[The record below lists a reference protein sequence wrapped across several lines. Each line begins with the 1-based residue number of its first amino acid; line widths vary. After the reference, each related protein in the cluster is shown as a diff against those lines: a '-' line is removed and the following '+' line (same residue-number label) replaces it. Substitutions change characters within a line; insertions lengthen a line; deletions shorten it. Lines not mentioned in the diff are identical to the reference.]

1 MRFDYEIPQNEK
13 LKNRKLEK
21 ESMEVVPELKEEQPM
36 VDFSKLILIVV
47 LPDIGDN
54 IAYRDGLHFCC
65 QEVYPYRNQKK
76 V

>member
-1 MRFDYEIPQNEK
+1 MLLSI
-13 LKNRKLEK
+13 LMKNKYIET
-21 ESMEVVPELKEEQPM
+21 
-36 VDFSKLILIVV
+36 LISLGVV